1 MDESGGRGQPRSGN
15 DESAEPHEGLPP
27 RATDPAP
34 ADEQPTDEHGP
45 ASARPT
51 RGPEPAVPTAPAATP
66 GNDSAPPR
74 PTAADAAPDPRTAD
88 PAPAGAGDK
97 APEAGPDAAPPR
109 AAAETPRPT
118 PAPAEGEGDG
128 SPEAGP
134 NPDRASA
141 ASPYTAPARAEG
153 DGDDAP
159 EAGTHGD
166 GPHAAPARAGGGG
179 GGSPETGTHPDRAH
193 VDGPRAVAG
202 DTRVASAS
210 SAPGQGAGGG
220 SPETGT
226 HPDRAHVDGPRAVA
240 GDTGVASASS
250 APGQGAGG
258 GSPEADAH
266 PDRACADG
274 PRAAAGD
281 AGVAPAPS
289 APGQGDGGGSP
300 EAGTHPDR
308 AYAGDQHAAPA
319 AGRPEAD
326 RHAAPAAGRPAA
338 DPLRKAPD
346 HAPDAGDAQRREQ
359 PAAPGPV
366 PGHPNHRPE
375 TPAHGDRPLA
385 HSADGKGPAP
395 QRPEPRGGLLMGRP
409 FGVPV
414 YVAPSWFLVAALITW
429 VFGGQLER
437 VLPELGA
444 ARYLVSLFFAVA
456 FYASVLVHELAH
468 TVAALRFKLP
478 VRRIQLQFF
487 GGVSEIE
494 KEAETP
500 GREFVLAFVGPLLSL
515 VLAGAFYA
523 AAQTVEPGTVPGV
536 LLAGL
541 MISNLIVAAFNL
553 LPGLPL
559 DGGRM
564 LRAVVW
570 KITGKPMT
578 GTVAAAWVGR
588 ALAVS
593 VLIGLPL
600 LTQSGALGTDA
611 ADNVGMD
618 TVLDALLAAIL
629 AAIIWTGAGNSLR
642 MARLRE
648 HLPELR
654 ARALTRR
661 AVPVETDTPLS
672 EALRRA
678 NAAGARALVVVDA
691 DGQPLSLVREAA
703 IVGVPEHRRP
713 WVAVSGL
720 AQDLT
725 DGMRVSA
732 ELSGEELL
740 DALRA
745 TPATEYLVVE
755 ETGEIYGVLSA
766 ADVERAFVKAMARPS

>member
-1 MDESGGRGQPRSGN
+1 MEDRFDEGTKGTPVDETGENGGSRQPRSDT
-15 DESAEPHEGLPP
+15 DESAARPGTPG
-27 RATDPAP
+27 T
-34 ADEQPTDEHGP
+34 ADDHPTDVRRPQAPGDGAKGDAAMGNGP
-45 ASARPT
+45 HPPT
-51 RGPEPAVPTAPAATP
+51 TDAEPTP
-66 GNDSAPPR
+66 GTPATSG
-74 PTAADAAPDPRTAD
+74 TDAS
-88 PAPAGAGDK
+88 
-97 APEAGPDAAPPR
+97 
-109 AAAETPRPT
+109 PT
-118 PAPAEGEGDG
+118 P
-128 SPEAGP
+128 
-134 NPDRASA
+134 
-141 ASPYTAPARAEG
+141 
-153 DGDDAP
+153 
-159 EAGTHGD
+159 GT
-166 GPHAAPARAGGGG
+166 PAAPAT
-179 GGSPETGTHPDRAH
+179 P
-193 VDGPRAVAG
+193 
-202 DTRVASAS
+202 
-210 SAPGQGAGGG
+210 
-220 SPETGT
+220 
-226 HPDRAHVDGPRAVA
+226 
-240 GDTGVASASS
+240 
-250 APGQGAGG
+250 
-258 GSPEADAH
+258 AD
-266 PDRACADG
+266 PT
-274 PRAAAGD
+274 
-281 AGVAPAPS
+281 APS
-289 APGQGDGGGSP
+289 APDAPGLRQAPSAEGTPGAGQAGVQGDGDAGALAPSGQADTSGPGRPDTPRDDDARTPGSSGQGDTPDPTGPPPAPHPTP
-300 EAGTHPDR
+300 EPHEP
-308 AYAGDQHAAPA
+308 H
-319 AGRPEAD
+319 E
-326 RHAAPAAGRPAA
+326 
-338 DPLRKAPD
+338 
-346 HAPDAGDAQRREQ
+346 
-359 PAAPGPV
+359 
-366 PGHPNHRPE
+366 HRS
-375 TPAHGDRPLA
+375 LA
-385 HSADGKGPAP
+385 HSGNEGGGADGGKRPP
-395 QRPEPRGGLLMGRP
+395 RRTPEPRGGLLMGRP

-515 VLAGAFYA
+515 VLSGVFYLA
-523 AAQTVEPGTVPGV
+523 LLPVEPGTVPGV

-570 KITGKPMT
+570 KITGKPMS

-600 LTQSGALGTDA
+600 LTQSGALGATA
-611 ADNVGMD
+611 EDNVGMD
-618 TVLDALLAAIL
+618 TVTDALLAAIL

-654 ARALTRR
+654 ARNLTRR

-678 NAAGARALVVVDA
+678 NAAGARALVVVDP
-691 DGQPLSLVREAA
+691 DGTPLSLVREAA

-732 ELSGEELL
+732 ELAGEDLL

-755 ETGEIYGVLSA
+755 ETGAIYGVLSA

>member
-1 MDESGGRGQPRSGN
+1 MDESGGSGQPRT
-15 DESAEPHEGLPP
+15 DEATERHERPEASPGPAADAPRPGPAGSEPHGG
-27 RATDPAP
+27 PAP
-34 ADEQPTDEHGP
+34 AAPGDDEPRPPSGAPGADTAANGGPGARTSASDKSDGSAGDGATGGVSRGTDEEVAG
-45 ASARPT
+45 
-51 RGPEPAVPTAPAATP
+51 
-66 GNDSAPPR
+66 SAPR
-74 PTAADAAPDPRTAD
+74 
-88 PAPAGAGDK
+88 GAGDDSEGSVK
-97 APEAGPDAAPPR
+97 RSRTDSSEPAGGTPDPSERDTVTEAPDGPRVPSGPVREARSG
-109 AAAETPRPT
+109 
-118 PAPAEGEGDG
+118 GDG
-128 SPEAGP
+128 SDDAPTSILTKPAGTAEP
-134 NPDRASA
+134 REHPTSASA
-141 ASPYTAPARAEG
+141 APVEEAR
-153 DGDDAP
+153 
-159 EAGTHGD
+159 TR
-166 GPHAAPARAGGGG
+166 ARSGGGG
-179 GGSPETGTHPDRAH
+179 GQP
-193 VDGPRAVAG
+193 PRRG
-202 DTRVASAS
+202 RE
-210 SAPGQGAGGG
+210 PG
-220 SPETGT
+220 
-226 HPDRAHVDGPRAVA
+226 
-240 GDTGVASASS
+240 
-250 APGQGAGG
+250 
-258 GSPEADAH
+258 
-266 PDRACADG
+266 
-274 PRAAAGD
+274 
-281 AGVAPAPS
+281 
-289 APGQGDGGGSP
+289 
-300 EAGTHPDR
+300 
-308 AYAGDQHAAPA
+308 
-319 AGRPEAD
+319 
-326 RHAAPAAGRPAA
+326 
-338 DPLRKAPD
+338 
-346 HAPDAGDAQRREQ
+346 
-359 PAAPGPV
+359 
-366 PGHPNHRPE
+366 
-375 TPAHGDRPLA
+375 
-385 HSADGKGPAP
+385 
-395 QRPEPRGGLLMGRP
+395 GGLLMGRP

-429 VFGGQLER
+429 VFGGQLDR

-515 VLAGAFYA
+515 VLSGVFYLA
-523 AAQTVEPGTVPGV
+523 MQTVDPGTVPGV

-570 KITGKPMT
+570 KLTGKPMS
-578 GTVAAAWVGR
+578 GTVAAAWFGR

-600 LTQSGALGTDA
+600 LTQSGMIGDA
-611 ADNVGMD
+611 PDDIGGMD
-618 TVLDALLAAIL
+618 TVTDALLAAIL

-654 ARALTRR
+654 ARSLTRR

-678 NAAGARALVVVDA
+678 NEVGARALVVVDA
-691 DGQPLSLVREAA
+691 DGEPLSLVREAA

-732 ELSGEELL
+732 ELAGEELL
-740 DALRA
+740 DVLRA

-755 ETGEIYGVLSA
+755 ESGEIYGVLSA
-766 ADVERAFVKAMARPS
+766 ADVERAFVKAMARHPS

>member
-1 MDESGGRGQPRSGN
+1 MDVSGGSGRPRPGN
-15 DESAEPHEGLPP
+15 DESAEP
-27 RATDPAP
+27 RA
-34 ADEQPTDEHGP
+34 E
-45 ASARPT
+45 
-51 RGPEPAVPTAPAATP
+51 PTAPASGSARPEPADTGPPGGRPADRPGPADEHHGQPAPTAPEPTGARPPADDSGTRAPKPETPGTPDTEPPGSGPQGSRTPAPGAGASATP
-66 GNDSAPPR
+66 GP
-74 PTAADAAPDPRTAD
+74 
-88 PAPAGAGDK
+88 GK
-97 APEAGPDAAPPR
+97 PE
-109 AAAETPRPT
+109 
-118 PAPAEGEGDG
+118 
-128 SPEAGP
+128 
-134 NPDRASA
+134 
-141 ASPYTAPARAEG
+141 
-153 DGDDAP
+153 
-159 EAGTHGD
+159 
-166 GPHAAPARAGGGG
+166 
-179 GGSPETGTHPDRAH
+179 
-193 VDGPRAVAG
+193 
-202 DTRVASAS
+202 
-210 SAPGQGAGGG
+210 
-220 SPETGT
+220 
-226 HPDRAHVDGPRAVA
+226 
-240 GDTGVASASS
+240 
-250 APGQGAGG
+250 
-258 GSPEADAH
+258 
-266 PDRACADG
+266 
-274 PRAAAGD
+274 
-281 AGVAPAPS
+281 
-289 APGQGDGGGSP
+289 
-300 EAGTHPDR
+300 
-308 AYAGDQHAAPA
+308 
-319 AGRPEAD
+319 
-326 RHAAPAAGRPAA
+326 
-338 DPLRKAPD
+338 
-346 HAPDAGDAQRREQ
+346 
-359 PAAPGPV
+359 
-366 PGHPNHRPE
+366 PE
-375 TPAHGDRPLA
+375 TPETKTPGTVTPGTSTPETRAQGPRVPGATRPDPYT
-385 HSADGKGPAP
+385 DGGAGPGKPP
-395 QRPEPRGGLLMGRP
+395 QRKPEPGGGLLMGRP

-429 VFGGQLER
+429 VFGGQLDR

-515 VLAGAFYA
+515 VLAGVFYA
-523 AAQTVEPGTVPGV
+523 ALLPVEPDSVPGV

-541 MISNLIVAAFNL
+541 MISNLLVAAFNL

-570 KITGKPMT
+570 KITGKPMS
-578 GTVAAAWVGR
+578 GTIAAAWIGR
-588 ALAVS
+588 ALAIA

-600 LTQSGALGTDA
+600 LTQSLGSDA
-611 ADNVGMD
+611 ADDVGMD
-618 TVLDALLAAIL
+618 TVMDALLAAIL

-661 AVPVETDTPLS
+661 AVPVPADTPLS

-678 NAAGARALVVVDA
+678 NASGARALVVVDA
-691 DGQPLSLVREAA
+691 DGAPVSLVREAA

-713 WVAVSGL
+713 WVPVSTL

-745 TPATEYLVVE
+745 NPATEYLVVE

>member
-1 MDESGGRGQPRSGN
+1 MDVSGGSGQPRSGN
-15 DESAEPHEGLPP
+15 DEPAEH
-27 RATDPAP
+27 PA
-34 ADEQPTDEHGP
+34 G
-45 ASARPT
+45 
-51 RGPEPAVPTAPAATP
+51 PTAPATGPTDHPGPEPHDAPTP
-66 GNDSAPPR
+66 PPSADR
-74 PTAADAAPDPRTAD
+74 DPDP
-88 PAPAGAGDK
+88 
-97 APEAGPDAAPPR
+97 
-109 AAAETPRPT
+109 
-118 PAPAEGEGDG
+118 
-128 SPEAGP
+128 
-134 NPDRASA
+134 
-141 ASPYTAPARAEG
+141 
-153 DGDDAP
+153 
-159 EAGTHGD
+159 
-166 GPHAAPARAGGGG
+166 
-179 GGSPETGTHPDRAH
+179 
-193 VDGPRAVAG
+193 AG
-202 DTRVASAS
+202 DT
-210 SAPGQGAGGG
+210 PTE
-220 SPETGT
+220 SPHPPTGE
-226 HPDRAHVDGPRAVA
+226 D
-240 GDTGVASASS
+240 
-250 APGQGAGG
+250 
-258 GSPEADAH
+258 
-266 PDRACADG
+266 
-274 PRAAAGD
+274 AGD
-281 AGVAPAPS
+281 AGNS
-289 APGQGDGGGSP
+289 GTREEAPGSGARTGSG
-300 EAGTHPDR
+300 E
-308 AYAGDQHAAPA
+308 
-319 AGRPEAD
+319 
-326 RHAAPAAGRPAA
+326 
-338 DPLRKAPD
+338 
-346 HAPDAGDAQRREQ
+346 
-359 PAAPGPV
+359 
-366 PGHPNHRPE
+366 HR
-375 TPAHGDRPLA
+375 TLA
-385 HSADGKGPAP
+385 HSGIAKGEPPQPPAK
-395 QRPEPRGGLLMGRP
+395 EPGGGILMGRP

-429 VFGGQLER
+429 VFGGQLDR

-444 ARYLVSLFFAVA
+444 ERYLVSLFFAVA

-468 TVAALRFKLP
+468 TVAAIRFKLP

-515 VLAGAFYA
+515 VLAGLFYLA
-523 AAQTVEPGTVPGV
+523 MKPVEPDTVPGV

-541 MISNLIVAAFNL
+541 MISNLIVAIFNL

-570 KITGKPMT
+570 KITGKPMS

-588 ALAVS
+588 ALAIS

-600 LTQSGALGTDA
+600 LNQTGALGGGNEDIS
-611 ADNVGMD
+611 GMD
-618 TVLDALLAAIL
+618 TVTDALLAAIL

-654 ARALTRR
+654 ARTLTRR

-691 DGQPLSLVREAA
+691 DGNPLSLVREAA

-766 ADVERAFVKAMARPS
+766 ADVERAFVKAMARPTS

>member
-1 MDESGGRGQPRSGN
+1 MVESGGSGRPRPDSE
-15 DESAEPHEGLPP
+15 ESAE
-27 RATDPAP
+27 RSVTPAP
-34 ADEQPTDEHGP
+34 PPVTPEEGP
-45 ASARPT
+45 ARERVTPGE
-51 RGPEPAVPTAPAATP
+51 GPAEDRATP
-66 GNDSAPPR
+66 G
-74 PTAADAAPDPRTAD
+74 
-88 PAPAGAGDK
+88 
-97 APEAGPDAAPPR
+97 
-109 AAAETPRPT
+109 
-118 PAPAEGEGDG
+118 EG
-128 SPEAGP
+128 
-134 NPDRASA
+134 
-141 ASPYTAPARAEG
+141 PAR
-153 DGDDAP
+153 
-159 EAGTHGD
+159 
-166 GPHAAPARAGGGG
+166 
-179 GGSPETGTHPDRAH
+179 
-193 VDGPRAVAG
+193 
-202 DTRVASAS
+202 
-210 SAPGQGAGGG
+210 
-220 SPETGT
+220 
-226 HPDRAHVDGPRAVA
+226 
-240 GDTGVASASS
+240 
-250 APGQGAGG
+250 
-258 GSPEADAH
+258 
-266 PDRACADG
+266 
-274 PRAAAGD
+274 
-281 AGVAPAPS
+281 
-289 APGQGDGGGSP
+289 
-300 EAGTHPDR
+300 
-308 AYAGDQHAAPA
+308 DQ
-319 AGRPEAD
+319 
-326 RHAAPAAGRPAA
+326 
-338 DPLRKAPD
+338 
-346 HAPDAGDAQRREQ
+346 
-359 PAAPGPV
+359 V
-366 PGHPNHRPE
+366 
-375 TPAHGDRPLA
+375 TP
-385 HSADGKGPAP
+385 GKGPAKEADGSP
-395 QRPEPRGGLLMGRP
+395 GKGAQASAGEERDAPTEQAGSATPSPSTTPTDLHPDRPRAHTHGDPGHVPALGEAPAPAKGRRPPRPPEPRGGLLMGRP

-429 VFGGQLER
+429 VFGGQLDR

-500 GREFVLAFVGPLLSL
+500 GREFWLAFVGPLLSL
-515 VLAGAFYA
+515 VLSGLFYLA
-523 AAQTVEPGTVPGV
+523 LQPVEPGTVPGV

-541 MISNLIVAAFNL
+541 MISNLIVAVFNL

-570 KITGKPMT
+570 KITGKPMS
-578 GTVAAAWVGR
+578 GTIAAAWVGR

-600 LTQSGALGTDA
+600 LTQSGALGDA
-611 ADNVGMD
+611 AEDSVGMD
-618 TVLDALLAAIL
+618 TVMDALLAAIL

-654 ARALTRR
+654 ARNLTRR
-661 AVPVETDTPLS
+661 AVPVESDTPLS

-678 NAAGARALVVVDA
+678 NDAGARALVVVDA
-691 DGQPLSLVREAA
+691 HGEPLSLVREAA

-720 AQDLT
+720 AQELT

-732 ELSGEELL
+732 ELAGEDLL

>member
-1 MDESGGRGQPRSGN
+1 MDVSGGSGQPRSGN
-15 DESAEPHEGLPP
+15 EKPAEH
-27 RATDPAP
+27 PA
-34 ADEQPTDEHGP
+34 G
-45 ASARPT
+45 
-51 RGPEPAVPTAPAATP
+51 PTAPTTDRTDHAAPEPQPATP
-66 GNDSAPPR
+66 TADHRRAETDDEADTPARPATPR
-74 PTAADAAPDPRTAD
+74 PAQPDADTTANPERTDSTGAGPDTAVTPTGTGGTGGGRDAEGTSGGQAGTGGATGDTSGTGAGGWD
-88 PAPAGAGDK
+88 PAGAEGR
-97 APEAGPDAAPPR
+97 PDV
-109 AAAETPRPT
+109 T
-118 PAPAEGEGDG
+118 
-128 SPEAGP
+128 
-134 NPDRASA
+134 
-141 ASPYTAPARAEG
+141 
-153 DGDDAP
+153 
-159 EAGTHGD
+159 GT
-166 GPHAAPARAGGGG
+166 GGGADADG
-179 GGSPETGTHPDRAH
+179 RTGGSEATGTTA
-193 VDGPRAVAG
+193 
-202 DTRVASAS
+202 T
-210 SAPGQGAGGG
+210 
-220 SPETGT
+220 T
-226 HPDRAHVDGPRAVA
+226 
-240 GDTGVASASS
+240 GDTGGSQTPSRETTVP
-250 APGQGAGG
+250 PG
-258 GSPEADAH
+258 SH
-266 PDRACADG
+266 PDT
-274 PRAAAGD
+274 
-281 AGVAPAPS
+281 
-289 APGQGDGGGSP
+289 QP
-300 EAGTHPDR
+300 E
-308 AYAGDQHAAPA
+308 QH
-319 AGRPEAD
+319 R
-326 RHAAPAAGRPAA
+326 
-338 DPLRKAPD
+338 
-346 HAPDAGDAQRREQ
+346 
-359 PAAPGPV
+359 
-366 PGHPNHRPE
+366 
-375 TPAHGDRPLA
+375 TLA
-385 HSADGKGPAP
+385 HSGIAKGEPP
-395 QRPEPRGGLLMGRP
+395 QPRPKEPGGGILMGRP

-429 VFGGQLER
+429 VFGGQLDR

-444 ARYLVSLFFAVA
+444 LRYLVSLFFAVA

-468 TVAALRFKLP
+468 TVAAIRFKLP

-515 VLAGAFYA
+515 VLAGLFYLA
-523 AAQTVEPGTVPGV
+523 MKPVQPGTVPGV

-541 MISNLIVAAFNL
+541 MISNLIVAIFNL

-570 KITGKPMT
+570 AVTGKPMS

-588 ALAVS
+588 ALAVA

-600 LTQSGALGTDA
+600 LNQSGALGGNSANTG
-611 ADNVGMD
+611 GMD
-618 TVLDALLAAIL
+618 TVTDALLAAIL

-654 ARALTRR
+654 ARTLTRR

-691 DGQPLSLVREAA
+691 HGNPLSLVRESA

-732 ELSGEELL
+732 ELAGEELL
-740 DALRA
+740 DVLRA

-766 ADVERAFVKAMARPS
+766 ADVERAFVRAMARPAS

>member
-1 MDESGGRGQPRSGN
+1 MDESGGSGQPRSGSGETTEHHERRQASTGPVSGAHPGPAGPETTGP
-15 DESAEPHEGLPP
+15 DATGPDHDSRTRPGTDTGTRPGPAGPESPEHASDGPAFPSDGHAPP
-27 RATDPAP
+27 DDTAP
-34 ADEQPTDEHGP
+34 A
-45 ASARPT
+45 A
-51 RGPEPAVPTAPAATP
+51 PTAPARDPLVKVPAVTGSTGAETSREEPTEPSEPSGPSEPSDPFGPAHPADNRDGDQGQGQGQGQDEP
-66 GNDSAPPR
+66 GSPRTRARTGTTKGRPPR
-74 PTAADAAPDPRTAD
+74 RPKDP
-88 PAPAGAGDK
+88 
-97 APEAGPDAAPPR
+97 
-109 AAAETPRPT
+109 
-118 PAPAEGEGDG
+118 
-128 SPEAGP
+128 
-134 NPDRASA
+134 
-141 ASPYTAPARAEG
+141 
-153 DGDDAP
+153 
-159 EAGTHGD
+159 
-166 GPHAAPARAGGGG
+166 GGGI
-179 GGSPETGTHPDRAH
+179 
-193 VDGPRAVAG
+193 
-202 DTRVASAS
+202 
-210 SAPGQGAGGG
+210 
-220 SPETGT
+220 
-226 HPDRAHVDGPRAVA
+226 
-240 GDTGVASASS
+240 
-250 APGQGAGG
+250 
-258 GSPEADAH
+258 
-266 PDRACADG
+266 
-274 PRAAAGD
+274 
-281 AGVAPAPS
+281 
-289 APGQGDGGGSP
+289 
-300 EAGTHPDR
+300 
-308 AYAGDQHAAPA
+308 
-319 AGRPEAD
+319 
-326 RHAAPAAGRPAA
+326 
-338 DPLRKAPD
+338 
-346 HAPDAGDAQRREQ
+346 
-359 PAAPGPV
+359 
-366 PGHPNHRPE
+366 
-375 TPAHGDRPLA
+375 
-385 HSADGKGPAP
+385 
-395 QRPEPRGGLLMGRP
+395 LMGRP

-429 VFGGQLER
+429 VFGGQLDR
-437 VLPELGA
+437 VLPDLGA

-515 VLAGAFYA
+515 VLSGIFYLA
-523 AAQTVEPGTVPGV
+523 MLPVEPGTVPGV

-541 MISNLIVAAFNL
+541 MVSNLIVAAFNL

-570 KITGKPMT
+570 KITGRAMS

-600 LTQSGALGTDA
+600 LTQSSALGA
-611 ADNVGMD
+611 APENTSSMD
-618 TVLDALLAAIL
+618 TVTDALLAAIL

-654 ARALTRR
+654 ARSLTRR
-661 AVPVETDTPLS
+661 AVPVETTTPLS

-678 NAAGARALVVVDA
+678 NDVGARALVVVDA
-691 DGQPLSLVREAA
+691 DGEPLSLVREAA

-732 ELSGEELL
+732 ELAGEDLL

-745 TPATEYLVVE
+745 SPATEYLVVE
-755 ETGEIYGVLSA
+755 DSGEIYGVLSA

>member
-1 MDESGGRGQPRSGN
+1 VETSGGSGQPRSGN
-15 DESAEPHEGLPP
+15 DDATEHTDGETTHTADLAPTNPAEPTPEG
-27 RATDPAP
+27 
-34 ADEQPTDEHGP
+34 
-45 ASARPT
+45 
-51 RGPEPAVPTAPAATP
+51 
-66 GNDSAPPR
+66 
-74 PTAADAAPDPRTAD
+74 
-88 PAPAGAGDK
+88 
-97 APEAGPDAAPPR
+97 
-109 AAAETPRPT
+109 T
-118 PAPAEGEGDG
+118 PAPRRDPQTTERVEGAEPSDLTDETGAD
-128 SPEAGP
+128 
-134 NPDRASA
+134 
-141 ASPYTAPARAEG
+141 TKV
-153 DGDDAP
+153 
-159 EAGTHGD
+159 
-166 GPHAAPARAGGGG
+166 AGGA
-179 GGSPETGTHPDRAH
+179 EK
-193 VDGPRAVAG
+193 
-202 DTRVASAS
+202 
-210 SAPGQGAGGG
+210 QGATEGAR
-220 SPETGT
+220 T
-226 HPDRAHVDGPRAVA
+226 
-240 GDTGVASASS
+240 
-250 APGQGAGG
+250 PG
-258 GSPEADAH
+258 E
-266 PDRACADG
+266 
-274 PRAAAGD
+274 AAGD
-281 AGVAPAPS
+281 AGEFAEPDAPEKPADTGPSRGAEAATGRPGRRATADGADQREAPTPPGHFDRPDAAENPQSPAAAQQPS
-289 APGQGDGGGSP
+289 ANAQPSEHPSLSADAQPSEEPRPVDGSRRPADALPPEDHRRAAGTPSPESSQRPDTPHPPADPASLRKGPPDGSSAGSEDTASTTRPFAHGGGP
-300 EAGTHPDR
+300 KP
-308 AYAGDQHAAPA
+308 PA
-319 AGRPEAD
+319 RPKE
-326 RHAAPAAGRPAA
+326 
-338 DPLRKAPD
+338 
-346 HAPDAGDAQRREQ
+346 
-359 PAAPGPV
+359 PG
-366 PGHPNHRPE
+366 
-375 TPAHGDRPLA
+375 
-385 HSADGKGPAP
+385 
-395 QRPEPRGGLLMGRP
+395 GGILMGRP

-429 VFGGQLER
+429 VFGGQLDR

-444 ARYLVSLFFAVA
+444 LRYLVSLFFAVA

-468 TVAALRFKLP
+468 TIAALRFKLP

-494 KEAETP
+494 KESETP

-515 VLAGAFYA
+515 ILAGVFYLA
-523 AAQTVEPGTVPGV
+523 LLAVEPGTVPGV

-570 KITGKPMT
+570 KITGKPMS

-588 ALAVS
+588 ALALS
-593 VLIGLPL
+593 VLIGLPW
-600 LTQSGALGTDA
+600 LTQSGVLGADATDS
-611 ADNVGMD
+611 VGMD

-678 NAAGARALVVVDA
+678 NDAGARALVVVDA
-691 DGQPLSLVREAA
+691 DGEPLSLVREAA

-713 WVAVSGL
+713 WVVVSGL

-732 ELSGEELL
+732 ELAGEELL

>member
-1 MDESGGRGQPRSGN
+1 MDESGGSGQPRPGN
-15 DESAEPHEGLPP
+15 DEPAERHPGH
-27 RATDPAP
+27 PAP
-34 ADEQPTDEHGP
+34 ADGSAHPDPTPRDRSAGAEATGPGTHPTPDTTPTDTGATTPDP
-45 ASARPT
+45 AA
-51 RGPEPAVPTAPAATP
+51 PEAPAPAPGTPTAPAGTGHDTPDTP
-66 GNDSAPPR
+66 GR
-74 PTAADAAPDPRTAD
+74 RT
-88 PAPAGAGDK
+88 
-97 APEAGPDAAPPR
+97 
-109 AAAETPRPT
+109 
-118 PAPAEGEGDG
+118 
-128 SPEAGP
+128 
-134 NPDRASA
+134 
-141 ASPYTAPARAEG
+141 
-153 DGDDAP
+153 
-159 EAGTHGD
+159 
-166 GPHAAPARAGGGG
+166 
-179 GGSPETGTHPDRAH
+179 
-193 VDGPRAVAG
+193 
-202 DTRVASAS
+202 
-210 SAPGQGAGGG
+210 
-220 SPETGT
+220 
-226 HPDRAHVDGPRAVA
+226 
-240 GDTGVASASS
+240 
-250 APGQGAGG
+250 
-258 GSPEADAH
+258 
-266 PDRACADG
+266 
-274 PRAAAGD
+274 
-281 AGVAPAPS
+281 
-289 APGQGDGGGSP
+289 
-300 EAGTHPDR
+300 
-308 AYAGDQHAAPA
+308 
-319 AGRPEAD
+319 
-326 RHAAPAAGRPAA
+326 
-338 DPLRKAPD
+338 
-346 HAPDAGDAQRREQ
+346 
-359 PAAPGPV
+359 
-366 PGHPNHRPE
+366 
-375 TPAHGDRPLA
+375 LA
-385 HSADGKGPAP
+385 HSPAGRNRP
-395 QRPEPRGGLLMGRP
+395 TRRAPEPRGGLLMGRP

-429 VFGGQLER
+429 VFGNQLDR
-437 VLPELGA
+437 VLPDLGA

-515 VLAGAFYA
+515 ILAGLFYLA
-523 AAQTVEPGTVPGV
+523 MRPVEPGTVPGV

-570 KITGKPMT
+570 KITGRAMS

-600 LTQSGALGTDA
+600 LTQSGALGSTAEDS
-611 ADNVGMD
+611 VGMD
-618 TVLDALLAAIL
+618 TVFDALLAAIL

-654 ARALTRR
+654 ARNLTRR
-661 AVPVETDTPLS
+661 AVPVETTTPLS

-691 DGQPLSLVREAA
+691 HGEPLSLVREAA

-740 DALRA
+740 DVLRA

-755 ETGEIYGVLSA
+755 DTGEIYGVLSA

>member
-1 MDESGGRGQPRSGN
+1 MDESGGSGQPRSGT
-15 DESAEPHEGLPP
+15 DESTER
-27 RATDPAP
+27 RADREAP
-34 ADEQPTDEHGP
+34 ATEPTRPDPTSSDEQPKDDASGTGGSGDTAPGP
-45 ASARPT
+45 ATPSSSQSRD
-51 RGPEPAVPTAPAATP
+51 EATP
-66 GNDSAPPR
+66 APGD
-74 PTAADAAPDPRTAD
+74 TTDPRT
-88 PAPAGAGDK
+88 
-97 APEAGPDAAPPR
+97 
-109 AAAETPRPT
+109 
-118 PAPAEGEGDG
+118 
-128 SPEAGP
+128 
-134 NPDRASA
+134 PDRRDADSPFAQASH
-141 ASPYTAPARAEG
+141 SDR
-153 DGDDAP
+153 
-159 EAGTHGD
+159 H
-166 GPHAAPARAGGGG
+166 PHP
-179 GGSPETGTHPDRAH
+179 
-193 VDGPRAVAG
+193 
-202 DTRVASAS
+202 
-210 SAPGQGAGGG
+210 
-220 SPETGT
+220 
-226 HPDRAHVDGPRAVA
+226 
-240 GDTGVASASS
+240 
-250 APGQGAGG
+250 
-258 GSPEADAH
+258 DAH
-266 PDRACADG
+266 P
-274 PRAAAGD
+274 
-281 AGVAPAPS
+281 
-289 APGQGDGGGSP
+289 
-300 EAGTHPDR
+300 
-308 AYAGDQHAAPA
+308 
-319 AGRPEAD
+319 
-326 RHAAPAAGRPAA
+326 
-338 DPLRKAPD
+338 
-346 HAPDAGDAQRREQ
+346 
-359 PAAPGPV
+359 
-366 PGHPNHRPE
+366 
-375 TPAHGDRPLA
+375 DRPLA
-385 HSADGKGPAP
+385 HSGTTKGRPP
-395 QRPEPRGGLLMGRP
+395 QRPKDPRGGLLMGRP

-429 VFGGQLER
+429 VFGGQLDR

-515 VLAGAFYA
+515 VLSGVFYGALQA
-523 AAQTVEPGTVPGV
+523 VEPGTVPGV

-570 KITGKPMT
+570 KITGRPMT

-593 VLIGLPL
+593 VLVGLPW
-600 LTQSGALGTDA
+600 LTQSGVLGSDA
-611 ADNVGMD
+611 VDNVGMD
-618 TVLDALLAAIL
+618 TVMDALLAAIL

-648 HLPELR
+648 HLPDLR
-654 ARALTRR
+654 ARTLTRR

-678 NAAGARALVVVDA
+678 NDAGARALVVVDA
-691 DGQPLSLVREAA
+691 DGNPLSLVREAA

-732 ELSGEELL
+732 ELAGEDLL

-766 ADVERAFVKAMARPS
+766 ADVERAFVKAMARPN

>member
-1 MDESGGRGQPRSGN
+1 MDVSGGSGQPRSGN
-15 DESAEPHEGLPP
+15 DEPAEHSA
-27 RATDPAP
+27 D
-34 ADEQPTDEHGP
+34 
-45 ASARPT
+45 
-51 RGPEPAVPTAPAATP
+51 PTAPATGPTDPPGPEPGPPRPADRAGNGTEEPAPAPTGRPGATDRPAEEATASSP
-66 GNDSAPPR
+66 GTDGADGTDSTGGDGDSGGRASADDRTSGSTADTAAAITPEATAPASDADRAREADSAPGPDGTPGVHTPAEPDHR
-74 PTAADAAPDPRTAD
+74 TPDHRTPEQRTPDHGTPDHQTPDHQAPDD
-88 PAPAGAGDK
+88 
-97 APEAGPDAAPPR
+97 
-109 AAAETPRPT
+109 TPRP
-118 PAPAEGEGDG
+118 D
-128 SPEAGP
+128 
-134 NPDRASA
+134 
-141 ASPYTAPARAEG
+141 TAPAPTHHTA
-153 DGDDAP
+153 AP
-159 EAGTHGD
+159 E
-166 GPHAAPARAGGGG
+166 
-179 GGSPETGTHPDRAH
+179 
-193 VDGPRAVAG
+193 
-202 DTRVASAS
+202 
-210 SAPGQGAGGG
+210 
-220 SPETGT
+220 
-226 HPDRAHVDGPRAVA
+226 
-240 GDTGVASASS
+240 
-250 APGQGAGG
+250 
-258 GSPEADAH
+258 
-266 PDRACADG
+266 
-274 PRAAAGD
+274 
-281 AGVAPAPS
+281 
-289 APGQGDGGGSP
+289 
-300 EAGTHPDR
+300 
-308 AYAGDQHAAPA
+308 
-319 AGRPEAD
+319 
-326 RHAAPAAGRPAA
+326 
-338 DPLRKAPD
+338 
-346 HAPDAGDAQRREQ
+346 
-359 PAAPGPV
+359 
-366 PGHPNHRPE
+366 HRS
-375 TPAHGDRPLA
+375 LA
-385 HSADGKGPAP
+385 HSGIAKGEP
-395 QRPEPRGGLLMGRP
+395 PEPRPKEPGGGILMGRP

-429 VFGGQLER
+429 VFGGQLDR

-468 TVAALRFKLP
+468 TVAAIRFKLP

-515 VLAGAFYA
+515 VLTGLFYLA
-523 AAQTVEPGTVPGV
+523 MRPVEPGTVPGV

-541 MISNLIVAAFNL
+541 MVSNLIVAIFNL

-570 KITGKPMT
+570 KISGKPMT

-600 LTQSGALGTDA
+600 LNQSGALGGSGED
-611 ADNVGMD
+611 VGGMD
-618 TVLDALLAAIL
+618 TVTDALLAAIL

-654 ARALTRR
+654 ARTLTRR
-661 AVPVETDTPLS
+661 AVPVENDTPLS

-691 DGQPLSLVREAA
+691 DGTPLSLVREAA

-720 AQDLT
+720 AQELT

-732 ELSGEELL
+732 ELAGEELL
-740 DALRA
+740 DVLRA

-766 ADVERAFVKAMARPS
+766 ADVERAFVRAMARPA

>member
-1 MDESGGRGQPRSGN
+1 GGPTGVVPGASGGEAQPGT
-15 DESAEPHEGLPP
+15 PP
-27 RATDPAP
+27 PAP
-34 ADEQPTDEHGP
+34 DSGSPTGN
-45 ASARPT
+45 R
-51 RGPEPAVPTAPAATP
+51 PTAPAGERPGASPVSDSSHTP
-66 GNDSAPPR
+66 ADTGQDHADRSLAHSGSGKAPQPPR
-74 PTAADAAPDPRTAD
+74 PRD
-88 PAPAGAGDK
+88 
-97 APEAGPDAAPPR
+97 
-109 AAAETPRPT
+109 
-118 PAPAEGEGDG
+118 
-128 SPEAGP
+128 
-134 NPDRASA
+134 
-141 ASPYTAPARAEG
+141 
-153 DGDDAP
+153 
-159 EAGTHGD
+159 
-166 GPHAAPARAGGGG
+166 
-179 GGSPETGTHPDRAH
+179 
-193 VDGPRAVAG
+193 
-202 DTRVASAS
+202 
-210 SAPGQGAGGG
+210 
-220 SPETGT
+220 
-226 HPDRAHVDGPRAVA
+226 
-240 GDTGVASASS
+240 
-250 APGQGAGG
+250 
-258 GSPEADAH
+258 
-266 PDRACADG
+266 
-274 PRAAAGD
+274 
-281 AGVAPAPS
+281 
-289 APGQGDGGGSP
+289 
-300 EAGTHPDR
+300 
-308 AYAGDQHAAPA
+308 
-319 AGRPEAD
+319 
-326 RHAAPAAGRPAA
+326 
-338 DPLRKAPD
+338 
-346 HAPDAGDAQRREQ
+346 
-359 PAAPGPV
+359 
-366 PGHPNHRPE
+366 
-375 TPAHGDRPLA
+375 
-385 HSADGKGPAP
+385 
-395 QRPEPRGGLLMGRP
+395 PRGGLLMGRP

-429 VFGGQLER
+429 VFGGQLDR

-515 VLAGAFYA
+515 VLAGLFFLAL
-523 AAQTVEPGTVPGV
+523 QPVEPDTVPGV

-570 KITGKPMT
+570 KITGKPMS
-578 GTVAAAWVGR
+578 GTIAAAWIGR

-600 LTQSGALGTDA
+600 VTQSGALGSDA
-611 ADNVGMD
+611 VDNVGMD
-618 TVLDALLAAIL
+618 TVMDALLAAIL

-654 ARALTRR
+654 ARNLTRR
-661 AVPVETDTPLS
+661 AVPVETHTPLS

-678 NAAGARALVVVDA
+678 NEAGARALVVVDA

-732 ELSGEELL
+732 ELAGEDLL

>member
-1 MDESGGRGQPRSGN
+1 MDVSGGSGQPRSGN
-15 DESAEPHEGLPP
+15 DESAEPQAH
-27 RATDPAP
+27 
-34 ADEQPTDEHGP
+34 
-45 ASARPT
+45 
-51 RGPEPAVPTAPAATP
+51 PTAPAADPTDSAEPGPTGPTATGPEKRGTEAAGSDTP
-66 GNDSAPPR
+66 GSATPSAETPGSEA
-74 PTAADAAPDPRTAD
+74 PGSETPGSETPGSETPGSDAPGSETPS
-88 PAPAGAGDK
+88 P
-97 APEAGPDAAPPR
+97 
-109 AAAETPRPT
+109 ETPRPETPGSGT
-118 PAPAEGEGDG
+118 PAPETPDAQAPTPPGPGETPGEAPQT
-128 SPEAGP
+128 PEAPAPPRRPEPAAGP
-134 NPDRASA
+134 RHA
-141 ASPYTAPARAEG
+141 AHGSGAPHHRAE
-153 DGDDAP
+153 
-159 EAGTHGD
+159 
-166 GPHAAPARAGGGG
+166 
-179 GGSPETGTHPDRAH
+179 AH
-193 VDGPRAVAG
+193 
-202 DTRVASAS
+202 TE
-210 SAPGQGAGGG
+210 GAGG
-220 SPETGT
+220 
-226 HPDRAHVDGPRAVA
+226 
-240 GDTGVASASS
+240 
-250 APGQGAGG
+250 PGK
-258 GSPEADAH
+258 P
-266 PDRACADG
+266 P
-274 PRAAAGD
+274 
-281 AGVAPAPS
+281 
-289 APGQGDGGGSP
+289 
-300 EAGTHPDR
+300 
-308 AYAGDQHAAPA
+308 
-319 AGRPEAD
+319 
-326 RHAAPAAGRPAA
+326 
-338 DPLRKAPD
+338 
-346 HAPDAGDAQRREQ
+346 QR
-359 PAAPGPV
+359 
-366 PGHPNHRPE
+366 
-375 TPAHGDRPLA
+375 
-385 HSADGKGPAP
+385 
-395 QRPEPRGGLLMGRP
+395 RPEPGGGLLMGRP

-414 YVAPSWFLVAALITW
+414 YVAPSWFLVAVLITW
-429 VFGGQLER
+429 VFGGQLDR

-515 VLAGAFYA
+515 VLSGVFYA
-523 AAQTVEPGTVPGV
+523 ALLPVEPDSVAGV

-541 MISNLIVAAFNL
+541 MVSNLIVAVFNL

-570 KITGKPMT
+570 KLTGKPMS
-578 GTVAAAWVGR
+578 GTIAAAWVGR
-588 ALAVS
+588 ALAIA

-600 LTQSGALGTDA
+600 LTQSLGSDA
-611 ADNVGMD
+611 ADDVGMD
-618 TVLDALLAAIL
+618 TVMDALLAAIL

-661 AVPVETDTPLS
+661 AVPVQADTPLS

-678 NAAGARALVVVDA
+678 NASGARALVVVDGEGTPA
-691 DGQPLSLVREAA
+691 SLVREAA

-713 WVAVSGL
+713 WVPVSTL

-745 TPATEYLVVE
+745 NPATEYLVVE

>member
-1 MDESGGRGQPRSGN
+1 MDESGGSGQPRSGK
-15 DESAEPHEGLPP
+15 DRPAKPHAGPTAQTTDPTTPDPHENGTRASATNPTSASAQGADTPRPDGDGADGTPADRPTPEAAADDNPAQEPPTADDTAEADLGPSP
-27 RATDPAP
+27 RATD
-34 ADEQPTDEHGP
+34 DTSETGGP
-45 ASARPT
+45 V
-51 RGPEPAVPTAPAATP
+51 E
-66 GNDSAPPR
+66 
-74 PTAADAAPDPRTAD
+74 ADAAPATGGRPE
-88 PAPAGAGDK
+88 AGAGPEQSGRPSQPPMADNLGPSPRATDDTSDADA
-97 APEAGPDAAPPR
+97 APEAGGLPETGAAPEGSR
-109 AAAETPRPT
+109 RPSD
-118 PAPAEGEGDG
+118 AP
-128 SPEAGP
+128 
-134 NPDRASA
+134 
-141 ASPYTAPARAEG
+141 
-153 DGDDAP
+153 AP
-159 EAGTHGD
+159 EAD
-166 GPHAAPARAGGGG
+166 GPAGEGVSADHESDRPHSGHRQPAP
-179 GGSPETGTHPDRAH
+179 P
-193 VDGPRAVAG
+193 
-202 DTRVASAS
+202 
-210 SAPGQGAGGG
+210 
-220 SPETGT
+220 
-226 HPDRAHVDGPRAVA
+226 
-240 GDTGVASASS
+240 
-250 APGQGAGG
+250 
-258 GSPEADAH
+258 AH
-266 PDRACADG
+266 PH
-274 PRAAAGD
+274 
-281 AGVAPAPS
+281 
-289 APGQGDGGGSP
+289 QP
-300 EAGTHPDR
+300 E
-308 AYAGDQHAAPA
+308 
-319 AGRPEAD
+319 E
-326 RHAAPAAGRPAA
+326 
-338 DPLRKAPD
+338 
-346 HAPDAGDAQRREQ
+346 PDADHTP
-359 PAAPGPV
+359 PAF
-366 PGHPNHRPE
+366 HEEHR
-375 TPAHGDRPLA
+375 TLA
-385 HSADGKGPAP
+385 HSGAP
-395 QRPEPRGGLLMGRP
+395 KNPPPPSPQPRGGLLMGRP

-429 VFGGQLER
+429 VFGGQLDR

-515 VLAGAFYA
+515 ILAGLFYLA
-523 AAQTVEPGTVPGV
+523 MQPVEPGTVPGV

-541 MISNLIVAAFNL
+541 MVSNLIVAAFNL

-570 KITGKPMT
+570 KITGKPMS
-578 GTVAAAWVGR
+578 GTIAAAWVGR
-588 ALAVS
+588 ALAVC

-600 LTQSGALGTDA
+600 LTQSGALGSSA
-611 ADNVGMD
+611 EDNVGMD
-618 TVLDALLAAIL
+618 TVMDALLAAIL

-648 HLPELR
+648 HLPDLR
-654 ARALTRR
+654 ARTLTRR

-691 DGQPLSLVREAA
+691 EGTPLSLVREAA

-732 ELSGEELL
+732 ELAGEDLL

-755 ETGEIYGVLSA
+755 QTGEIYGVLSA